1 MRLYADGN
9 EMTDDDRFFLDIPGS
24 LADIERYGASLHPG
38 VRVVLNVQEEF
49 EVEAV
54 LEFDAA
60 REIWL
65 GNPDWGTR
73 REL

>member
-1 MRLYADGN
+1 MMRIYAYGN

-24 LADIERYGASLHPG
+24 LADLERHRASLYPG
-38 VRVVLNVQEEF
+38 VVLNVQEEF

-60 REIWL
+60 RKIWL

-73 REL
+73 RDL

>member
-1 MRLYADGN
+1 MIGSSS
-9 EMTDDDRFFLDIPGS
+9 TFQVS
-24 LADIERYGASLHPG
+24 LADIERYGARLYPG

-60 REIWL
+60 RKIWL
-65 GNPDWGTR
+65 GSPDWAYTA
-73 REL
+73 